1 MRITCTCDA
10 EANAAYLYLKPIS
23 PGGVAETLELTDA
36 VNLDVDKDGFV
47 LGLDLDATAFFGD
60 FSAVFGHELA
70 LPERIDRETFAALQR
85 SLDDAQDLAA
95 LREAK
100 AAEGDEPGVPIEEV
114 KKQLGLA

>member
-1 MRITCTCDA
+1 MRITYDA

-47 LGLDLDATAFFGD
+47 LGLEILDVTAFFGD

-70 LPERIDRETFAALQR
+70 LPERIDRETFAALQET
-85 SLDDAQDLAA
+85 LDDAQDLAA

-100 AAEGDEPGVPIEEV
+100 AAAGDDPGIPWEEV